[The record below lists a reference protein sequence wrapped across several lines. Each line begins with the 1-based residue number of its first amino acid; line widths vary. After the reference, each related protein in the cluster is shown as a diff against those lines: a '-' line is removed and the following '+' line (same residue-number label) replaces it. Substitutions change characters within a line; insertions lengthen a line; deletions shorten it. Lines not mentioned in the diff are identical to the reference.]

1 MWSEIRLSAKVKLLL
16 LLLLPLKIWGQK
28 LGETFFLKLKVNFN
42 SHLLNC
48 NYYLFIF
55 PLYLVVF
62 DKLKVLKMYPHL
74 KAELVESK
82 KTYLYLTYEWNY
94 MFVSNK
100 RNKRKKFY
108 VVVLVTQVVSNFYD
122 PMSMA
127 FSRQEYWSEL
137 PFPSPGGLTDPGNEP
152 RSSAL

>member
-1 MWSEIRLSAKVKLLL
+1 
-16 LLLLPLKIWGQK
+16 
-28 LGETFFLKLKVNFN
+28 
-42 SHLLNC
+42 
-48 NYYLFIF
+48 
-55 PLYLVVF
+55 
-62 DKLKVLKMYPHL
+62 
-74 KAELVESK
+74 
-82 KTYLYLTYEWNY
+82 

-122 PMSMA
+122 PMSMV

-137 PFPSPGGLTDPGNEP
+137 PVPSPGGLTDPGNEP